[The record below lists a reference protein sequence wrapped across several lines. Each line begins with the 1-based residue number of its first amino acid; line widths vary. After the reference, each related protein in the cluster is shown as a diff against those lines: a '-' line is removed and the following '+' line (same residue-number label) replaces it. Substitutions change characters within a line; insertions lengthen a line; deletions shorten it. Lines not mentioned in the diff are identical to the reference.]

1 VGLSLR
7 SIAGT
12 RVFVTAF
19 FVRNITHFTVF
30 VNPAGRKGE
39 KVGAMMKKH
48 TDFFIH
54 GEEKWQK
61 IKENRFP

>member
-19 FVRNITHFTVF
+19 FVRNITHFRLF

-39 KVGAMMKKH
+39 EVGVTVKIF
-48 TDFFIH
+48 TVFFSQ
-54 GEEKWQK
+54 GEGKWLK
-61 IKENRFP
+61 IKKNRFP